1 MATQTPFPWYE
12 IVPPGAPL
20 EQGDFLNDYP
30 IPIIPTELAELASAS
45 EGARLDST
53 IPVKRYNLVVLTQ
66 SCDIP
71 KLTDDDDLLLC
82 PREDYEQVSAADSNL
97 AGESGWSHLV
107 KGHVISLHIISE
119 SPLAGHSFPY
129 QVIYL
134 RKIFASRMG
143 VAKAHA
149 LNQGPRVRLR
159 PPYREH
165 LGQAFA
171 RQFMRVGLPEDLPRE
186 NPYLRRLTPTSRP

>member
-1 MATQTPFPWYE
+1 MATQSPFPWYE
-12 IVPPGAPL
+12 IVPAEASL
-20 EQGDFLNDYP
+20 EQGDFLDKYP
-30 IPIIPTELAELASAS
+30 IPIIPTELAKLASAS

-53 IPVKRYNLVVLTQ
+53 IPVKRYNLVVVTQ

-71 KLTDDDDLLLC
+71 KLTDEDDLLLC
-82 PREDYEQVSAADSNL
+82 PRENYEDAAADSNL
-97 AGESGWSHLV
+97 AGESGWSQLV

-119 SPLAGHSFPY
+119 SSLQGHTFPY

-134 RKIFASRMG
+134 RKVFASPLR
-143 VAKAHA
+143 VAKTHA

-186 NPYLRRLTPTSRP
+186 NPYLRRLAPSSRP